1 MGFSNGRTISLPDR
15 ILFNLDAENPKCYS
29 GSGTTAY
36 DSITGTS
43 LSLNNG
49 VGYTS
54 PAFTF
59 DGANDQIKASA
70 IIPGMDFQYTDEFTI
85 EVMVKIKEDGPGT
98 FFNNRGASSGGQNY
112 RGWGMWTTSSPTR
125 IKGAIGTYP
134 SAHRWVSSTSTEADF
149 DNIVLNKW
157 CHFVYSYAGNAIE
170 ATLFLNGEDKTDYD
184 NPDNDNTA
192 DIYDADN
199 EALVIVYD
207 SDNLLSLGLDGYDD
221 NAWESYCEIGF
232 ARVYNVALTP
242 AEVRN
247 NFAAARGRFGL

>member
-15 ILFNLDAENPKCYS
+15 ILFNLDAENGKCYS

-59 DGANDQIKASA
+59 DGADDQIKASA
-70 IIPGMDFQYTDEFTI
+70 VISGMDFQYTDEFTI

-98 FFNNRGASSGGQNY
+98 FFNNRGASSGGQNF
-112 RGWGMWTTSSPTR
+112 RGFGMWTTSSPTR
-125 IKGAIGTYP
+125 IKGALGTYP
-134 SAHRWVSSTSTEADF
+134 SAHRWVSATSTEADF

-157 CHFVYSYAGNAIE
+157 CHVVYSYAGNGIE

-192 DIYDADN
+192 DIYDDAN
-199 EALVIVYD
+199 EALAIVYD
-207 SDNLLSLGLDGYDD
+207 SDNLLSLGLDSYDD

>member
-1 MGFSNGRTISLPDR
+1 MGFSNGRTLSLPDR

-49 VGYTS
+49 VGYTA

-59 DGANDQIKASA
+59 DGADDQIKASA
-70 IIPGMDFQYTDEFTI
+70 IISGMDFQYTDEFTI

-112 RGWGMWTTSSPTR
+112 RGFGMWTTSSPTR
-125 IKGAIGTYP
+125 LKGALGTYP

-157 CHFVYSYAGNAIE
+157 CHVVYSYAGNGIE

-192 DIYDADN
+192 DIYDAAN

-221 NAWESYCEIGF
+221 NAWESFCEIGF

>member
-1 MGFSNGRTISLPDR
+1 MGFSNGLILSAPDR
-15 ILFNLDAENPKCYS
+15 ILFNFDAKNPKCYS

-36 DSITGTS
+36 DSVSGTS
-43 LSLNNG
+43 LSMNNG
-49 VGYTS
+49 VT
-54 PAFTF
+54 ANATHFAF
-59 DGANDQIKASA
+59 DGTDDQVKASA
-70 IIPGMDFQYTDEFTI
+70 VISGMDFQYTDEFTI

-125 IKGAIGTYP
+125 IKGALGCYP
-134 SAHRWVSSTSTEADF
+134 SAHRWVSSTSTEDDF

-157 CHFVYSYAGNAIE
+157 CHVVYSYAGNGIE

-192 DIYDADN
+192 DIYDAN
-199 EALVIVYD
+199 NVALTIVYD
-207 SDNLLSLGLDGYDD
+207 TDNLLSLGLDSYDD
-221 NAWESYCEIGF
+221 SAWESYCEIGF

-242 AEVRN
+242 AEVRK
-247 NFAAARGRFGL
+247 NFAATRGGFGL

>member
-1 MGFSNGRTISLPDR
+1 MGFSNGRSISLPDR

-49 VGYTS
+49 VGYAS

-192 DIYDADN
+192 DIYDAAN
-199 EALVIVYD
+199 EALTIVYD
-207 SDNLLSLGLDGYDD
+207 SDNLISLGLDSYDD
-221 NAWESYCEIGF
+221 SAWESYCEIGF
-232 ARVYNVALTP
+232 ARVYNIALTP
-242 AEVRN
+242 AEVKK
-247 NFAAARGRFGL
+247 NFAATRGGFGL

>member
-1 MGFSNGRTISLPDR
+1 MGFSNGRTLSVPDR
-15 ILFNLDAENPKCYS
+15 ILFNLDAENRKCYS

-49 VGYTS
+49 VGYTA

-59 DGANDQIKASA
+59 DGADDQIKASA
-70 IIPGMDFQYTDEFTI
+70 VIPGMEFQYTDEFTI

-98 FFNNRGASSGGQNY
+98 FFNNRGASSGGQNF
-112 RGWGMWTTSSPTR
+112 RGFGMWTTSSPTR

-134 SAHRWVSSTSTEADF
+134 GAHRWVSATSTEADF

-157 CHFVYSYAGNAIE
+157 CHVVYSYAGNGIE

-199 EALVIVYD
+199 EALTIVYD
-207 SDNLLSLGLDGYDD
+207 SDNLLSLGLDSYDD

>member
-59 DGANDQIKASA
+59 DGADDQIKASA
-70 IIPGMDFQYTDEFTI
+70 VIPGMDFQYTDEFTI

-98 FFNNRGASSGGQNY
+98 FFNNRGASSGGQNF

-192 DIYDADN
+192 DIYDSAN
-199 EALVIVYD
+199 EALAIVYD
-207 SDNLLSLGLDGYDD
+207 SDNLISLGLDGYDD
-221 NAWESYCEIGF
+221 NAWESFCEIGF

>member
-15 ILFNLDAENPKCYS
+15 ILFNLDAENPKCYA

-36 DSITGTS
+36 DSITRTS

-59 DGANDQIKASA
+59 DGADDQIKASA
-70 IIPGMDFQYTDEFTI
+70 VISGMDFQYTDEFTI

-157 CHFVYSYAGNAIE
+157 CHVVYSYAGNGIE

-184 NPDNDNTA
+184 NPHNDNTA
-192 DIYDADN
+192 DIYDAAN
-199 EALVIVYD
+199 EALAIVYD
-207 SDNLLSLGLDGYDD
+207 SDNLISLGLDSYDD
-221 NAWESYCEIGF
+221 NAWESFCEIGF

>member
-59 DGANDQIKASA
+59 DGADDQIKASA
-70 IIPGMDFQYTDEFTI
+70 VIPGMDFQYTDEFTI

-192 DIYDADN
+192 DIYDSAN
-199 EALVIVYD
+199 EALAIVYD
-207 SDNLLSLGLDGYDD
+207 SDNLISLGLDGYDD
-221 NAWESYCEIGF
+221 NAWESFCEIGF

>member
-1 MGFSNGRTISLPDR
+1 MGFSNGRTLSLPDR
-15 ILFNLDAENPKCYS
+15 ILFNLDAENRKCYS

-49 VGYTS
+49 VGYTA

-59 DGANDQIKASA
+59 DGADDQIKASA
-70 IIPGMDFQYTDEFTI
+70 VIPGMEFQYTDEFTI

-98 FFNNRGASSGGQNY
+98 FFNNRGASSGGQNF
-112 RGWGMWTTSSPTR
+112 RGFGMWTTSSPTR

-134 SAHRWVSSTSTEADF
+134 GAHRWVSATSTEADF

-157 CHFVYSYAGNAIE
+157 CHVVYSYAGNGIE

-199 EALVIVYD
+199 EALTIVYD
-207 SDNLLSLGLDGYDD
+207 SDNLLSLGLDSYDD